1 VVTSLPLPQRRC
13 SSCLRT
19 QSSSYQETTHCI
31 ATRGTSPIERET
43 RSEAS
48 EPAALGAVAKTRVA
62 WWNRPP
68 FARGDD
74 ADLGVWV
81 GVGGNHGRSDGEDY
95 TRGLLLGGDDDDLGV
110 EGGAITSTVG
120 GDISRTGVNRGRRH
134 GMNCGC
140 LHLVLTGE

>member
-1 VVTSLPLPQRRC
+1 VLLWCWFKGEKLSSNDGDIQTIWPCSGEMRHWWRAREEREVVTGLPLPPRRC
-13 SSCLRT
+13 SSSLRT

-81 GVGGNHGRSDGEDY
+81 GVGGNHGRGDGEDY
-95 TRGLLLGGDDDDLGV
+95 TRGLLLGG
-110 EGGAITSTVG
+110 
-120 GDISRTGVNRGRRH
+120 R
-134 GMNCGC
+134 
-140 LHLVLTGE
+140 